1 MRPAWRALHIGTN
14 ADTGEIV
21 AAALTDSDMCD
32 ASQVGPL
39 LDQVTSPVISFTAD
53 GAYDWRSVYDEIA
66 KRYPDAA
73 VVVPPRCDAVPSSA
87 SDAELTQRD
96 QHIHL
101 LAERGRMQVASGYNW
116 RTLVEADAS
125 RFKRV
130 IGDGL
135 RSRTDLRRAT
145 EVAIAV
151 SVLNRMLDLGR
162 PQYVR
167 TA

>member
-1 MRPAWRALHIGTN
+1 MPVQRHAAEPTHLLVDSTGLKLCGVGEWLHEKHGTKTLPAWRTLHISTN

-21 AAALTDSDMCD
+21 AATLTDNDMCD

-39 LDQVTSPVISFTAD
+39 LDQVTGPVTSFTAD

-66 KRYPDAA
+66 KRHPDAA

-101 LAERGRMQVASGYNW
+101 LAERGRMGWQVASGYNW
-116 RTLVEADAS
+116 REYA
-125 RFKRV
+125 
-130 IGDGL
+130 G
-135 RSRTDLRRAT
+135 
-145 EVAIAV
+145 V
-151 SVLNRMLDLGR
+151 SD
-162 PQYVR
+162 
-167 TA
+167 